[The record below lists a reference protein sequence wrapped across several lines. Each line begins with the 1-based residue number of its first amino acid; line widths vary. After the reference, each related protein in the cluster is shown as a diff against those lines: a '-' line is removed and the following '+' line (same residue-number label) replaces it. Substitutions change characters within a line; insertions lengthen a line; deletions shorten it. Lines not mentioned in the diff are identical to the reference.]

1 MYTEY
6 FRPVTK
12 RIKVPVQKT
21 WRPTLED
28 VKLLAELKAK
38 MGVVNETD
46 ILRQALRAL
55 ATKEGLAA

>member
-1 MYTEY
+1 M
-6 FRPVTK
+6 TK

>member
-1 MYTEY
+1 MHVMA
-6 FRPVTK
+6 RKQP
-12 RIKVPVQKT
+12 IKVPAQKT

-55 ATKEGLAA
+55 AAKEGVAA